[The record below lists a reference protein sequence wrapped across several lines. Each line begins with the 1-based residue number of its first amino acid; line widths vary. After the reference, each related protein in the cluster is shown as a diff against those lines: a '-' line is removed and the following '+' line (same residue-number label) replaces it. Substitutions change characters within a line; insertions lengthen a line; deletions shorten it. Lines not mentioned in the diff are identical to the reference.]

1 MLKTRLIPMLF
12 LKNGLIVRS
21 EKFSDFRELGDP
33 VSQLT
38 RLNEWHADEL
48 IYVDIT
54 REGDYDL
61 KRDDL
66 KIKNK
71 TDIISILEGVA
82 RSIFTPLTFGGRI
95 RDLSHVNLFMG
106 HGADKV
112 IVNTGVYKNP
122 NLIKEIAYK
131 YGSQAMVCGI
141 DIKNEN
147 GKYAMYIENGRTRV
161 EDDPVMYAKKLESL
175 GAGEIFL
182 NSIDRDGTASG
193 YDLDIIKLIVE
204 SVKIPVI
211 AAGGAGDFDD
221 FVKVAKSTGVSA
233 IAAGNI
239 FNFTERAYV
248 KAKKCLKEAGV
259 LVR

>member
-1 MLKTRLIPMLF
+1 MLF

-21 EKFSDFRELGDP
+21 EKFSDFRELGNP
-33 VSQLT
+33 ISQLA
-38 RLNEWHADEL
+38 RLNEWNADEL

-54 REGDYDL
+54 RDGDYDL

-71 TDIISILEGVA
+71 TDIISILEEIAKCV
-82 RSIFTPLTFGGRI
+82 FMPLTFGGRI
-95 RDLSHVNLFMG
+95 REISQVDNFMA

-112 IVNTGVYKNP
+112 IINTGIYKNP
-122 NLIKEIAYK
+122 DLISEVVNK
-131 YGSQAMVCGI
+131 YGSQALVCGI
-141 DIKNEN
+141 DVKNEN

-161 EDDPVMYAKKLESL
+161 DDDPVLYAKKIEAS
-175 GAGEIFL
+175 GVGEIFL
-182 NSIDRDGTASG
+182 NSIDRDGTALG
-193 YDLDIIKLIVE
+193 YDIPIIKLI
-204 SVKIPVI
+204 SDNVKIPVI
-211 AAGGAGDFDD
+211 AAGGAGSFDD
-221 FVKVAKSTGVSA
+221 FIKVAQETKISA

-248 KAKKCLKEAGV
+248 KAKKCLKDAGV

>member
-1 MLKTRLIPMLF
+1 MLKTRLVPVLF

-33 VSQLT
+33 VSQLA
-38 RLNEWHADEL
+38 RLNEWDADEL

-54 REGDYDL
+54 REGEYDL

-66 KIKNK
+66 KVKNQ
-71 TDIISILEGVA
+71 TSILNILEEVA
-82 RSIFTPLTFGGRI
+82 RASFMPLTFGGRI
-95 RDLSHVNLFMG
+95 TEMRQVDEFMA

-112 IVNTGVYKNP
+112 IINTGVYKNP
-122 NLIKEIAYK
+122 SLITEVAKK

-141 DIKNEN
+141 DARFEN
-147 GKYAMYIENGRTRV
+147 GQHVIYIGNGRQRV
-161 EDDPVMYAKKLESL
+161 EENPVEYVKKMEAL

-182 NSIDRDGTASG
+182 NSIDRDGTGRG
-193 YDLDIIKLIVE
+193 YDISIIQAVAE
-204 SVKIPVI
+204 AVKIPVI
-211 AAGGAGDFDD
+211 AAGGAGSFDD
-221 FVKVAKSTGVSA
+221 FVAVAQKTKASA

-248 KAKKCLKEAGV
+248 RAKRRLKEAGV

>member
-33 VSQLT
+33 ISQLA
-38 RLNEWHADEL
+38 RLNEWQADEL

-54 REGDYDL
+54 REGEYDL

-71 TDIISILEGVA
+71 TDIISILEAVA

-95 RDLSHVNLFMG
+95 RELSRVKQFMA

-122 NLIKEIAYK
+122 KLITEIAHK

-141 DIKNEN
+141 DVKNED
-147 GKYAMYIENGRTRV
+147 GKYVMYIENGRTRV
-161 EDDPVMYAKKLESL
+161 ADDPVEYAKKVEGL

-182 NSIDRDGTASG
+182 NSIDRDGTAKG
-193 YDLDIIKLIVE
+193 YDIPIIKLISDNVR
-204 SVKIPVI
+204 IPVI
-211 AAGGAGDFDD
+211 AAGGAGSFDD
-221 FVKVAKSTGVSA
+221 FVKVAKETGVSA

-239 FNFTERAYV
+239 FNFTERAYI
-248 KAKKCLKEAGV
+248 KAKKCLKDAGV
-259 LVR
+259 MVR